1 MCPSTFR
8 WGGGASQAESAE
20 TRPRAGTAAGTRAPA
35 AAGGSG
41 AQPAKKQNPLS
52 GWFSGGS
59 VTEEIVI
66 PEERTEERPAPAVP
80 QPQTPQNEAEGQVW
94 HSKYTRRAAA
104 SRAQGEIGA
113 TGTIYRK
120 KRNTVEFTPG
130 QKVAAAPPAPQPE
143 PKAGEPV
150 GEPLHLP
157 QAGPRSGFTMDLG
170 ALDAAPVDSTREF
183 MQAYN
188 AVRPAAQHAAPGRA
202 QNRPGPRAACR
213 SAAARR
219 TDPACR
225 AADACPRAHGACRAR
240 PQRRYRRRGAG
251 GAGRRIVRP
260 P

>member
-1 MCPSTFR
+1 M
-8 WGGGASQAESAE
+8 
-20 TRPRAGTAAGTRAPA
+20 
-35 AAGGSG
+35 
-41 AQPAKKQNPLS
+41 
-52 GWFSGGS
+52 
-59 VTEEIVI
+59 TEEIVI

-157 QAGPRSGFTMDLG
+157 QAGPPQRVYDGPGRTG
-170 ALDAAPVDSTREF
+170 R
-183 MQAYN
+183 
-188 AVRPAAQHAAPGRA
+188 RPGGQHAGI
-202 QNRPGPRAACR
+202 
-213 SAAARR
+213 
-219 TDPACR
+219 
-225 AADACPRAHGACRAR
+225 
-240 PQRRYRRRGAG
+240 YAG
-251 GAGRRIVRP
+251 V
-260 P
+260 